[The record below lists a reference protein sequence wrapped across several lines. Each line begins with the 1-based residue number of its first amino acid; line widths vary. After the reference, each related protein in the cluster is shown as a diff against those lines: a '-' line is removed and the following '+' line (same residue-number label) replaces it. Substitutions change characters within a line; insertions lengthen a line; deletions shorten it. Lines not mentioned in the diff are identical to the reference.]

1 MLTKAA
7 AEELLADPALF
18 PLRMQVDVALGQ
30 RRWPRSSRFALSPDA
45 VLLTSPRSEDGA
57 CDTDVQTL
65 GERGVSAHAAL
76 PADWLHASGARLM

>member
-1 MLTKAA
+1 
-7 AEELLADPALF
+7 
-18 PLRMQVDVALGQ
+18 MQVDVALGQ
-30 RRWPRSSRFALSPDA
+30 RRWPRSSRFALKEDA

-65 GERGVSAHAAL
+65 GERGVSAHKAL